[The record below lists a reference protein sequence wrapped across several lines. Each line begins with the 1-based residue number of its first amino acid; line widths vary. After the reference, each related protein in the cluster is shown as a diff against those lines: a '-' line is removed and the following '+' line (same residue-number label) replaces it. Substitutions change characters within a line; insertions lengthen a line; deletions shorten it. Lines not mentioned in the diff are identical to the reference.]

1 MYGRLCDVTAR
12 RHARPR
18 ERGAVAV
25 EFALVMPLLVM
36 LLVGAVTSGW
46 SYSKAL
52 GVTNAVREGARFGAT
67 TPYPPPAGDWVDDVL
82 ERSAAAQFDDPEGES
97 KICVRLYREGS
108 GVIASG
114 CRDSSISTVQAVT
127 EPAFTPPGT
136 LSAGVC
142 VVRVW
147 AARPYYIMA
156 PPLYIPD
163 AEQAQI
169 MTTQSIAVYERQP
182 CGTP

>member
-1 MYGRLCDVTAR
+1 MSGRLAGRRCAR
-12 RHARPR
+12 TR

-52 GVTNAVREGARFGAT
+52 GITNAVREGARFGAT
-67 TPYPPPAGDWVDDVL
+67 TPYPPPAGDWVQDVL
-82 ERSAAAQFDDPEGES
+82 TRTSAAQFDDPNGES
-97 KICVRLYREGS
+97 KICVSLFRQGS
-108 GVIASG
+108 GVLAKD
-114 CRDSSISTVQAVT
+114 CTTSTNPAVQAVP
-127 EPAFTPPGT
+127 EPGFTPPGT
-136 LSAGVC
+136 LTAGMC

-147 AARPYYIMA
+147 GARSYSISA
-156 PPLYIPD
+156 PPFYTSGD
-163 AEQAQI
+163 QI
-169 MTTQSIAVYERQP
+169 MTRQSIAVYERQP